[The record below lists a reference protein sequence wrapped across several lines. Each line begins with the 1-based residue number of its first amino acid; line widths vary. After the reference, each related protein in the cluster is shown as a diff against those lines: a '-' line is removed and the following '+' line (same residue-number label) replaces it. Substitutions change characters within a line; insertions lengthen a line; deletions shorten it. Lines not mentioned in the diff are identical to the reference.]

1 MARHIVYQPHERS
14 EVEVLVDGAW
24 HYGELRMWTHERDG
38 SWSAQVT
45 WTRTSGEQFI
55 DTFEA
60 DDVRPLAL
68 T

>member
-1 MARHIVYQPHERS
+1 MRHTVYRPAGRPEA
-14 EVEVLVDGAW
+14 EVLVDGAW
-24 HYGELRMWTHERDG
+24 YYAEVRMWTHDRDG

-45 WTRTSGEQFI
+45 WSRSAGENFI
-55 DTFEA
+55 DTFRS